1 MVQKCQV
8 LFCGTYLKGICIME
22 NNVIILA
29 GGQGKRMKSDLPKP
43 MFEVLGL
50 PMLDWAI
57 RACED
62 AGITDICVVT
72 GFNHEVIEK
81 HLDGKYHTVFQP
93 QRMGTG
99 HAVMMTIDLSLIHI

>member
-1 MVQKCQV
+1 MS
-8 LFCGTYLKGICIME
+8 
-22 NNVIILA
+22 NNSKNCAVILA

-62 AGITDICVVT
+62 SRSVQTAMC
-72 GFNHEVIEK
+72 
-81 HLDGKYHTVFQP
+81 
-93 QRMGTG
+93 
-99 HAVMMTIDLSLIHI
+99 LSLTETLPLSTRIPY